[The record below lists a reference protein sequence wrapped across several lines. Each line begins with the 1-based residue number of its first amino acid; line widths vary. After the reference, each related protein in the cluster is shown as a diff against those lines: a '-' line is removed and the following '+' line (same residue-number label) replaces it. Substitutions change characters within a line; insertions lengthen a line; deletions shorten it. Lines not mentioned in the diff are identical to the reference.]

1 VSNGGLRG
9 TCELEAVR
17 DAFLGGRNSEQIDR
31 VPVGSFVDRN
41 RARTAARSKLVKSA
55 KGRNLRRDTKPW
67 RRVEIAPQCPTF
79 GGCFAMTQTGFFLI
93 ADVTGYT
100 AFLTQSELEH
110 AQGILEGLFEAL
122 LENLETPLVLSNFE
136 GDAILCYAPDSAVVQ
151 GHAILEAA
159 ENLYCAFADALGT
172 MERNTTCPCNA
183 CTKIPD
189 LDLKLVIHHGEFVL
203 QKMGDRRELT
213 GPDVILTH
221 RLLKNDVA
229 AATGI
234 KAYALVTEQAVAA
247 MKADDYFA
255 DLPSQTEE
263 HEHIGGTKYYIHS
276 LEPVWERRRLQQ
288 RRFVGPNDPLW
299 ILPAEFELP
308 VSLSRAWA
316 YITEPAYR
324 QRWLHSDK
332 VIAGGQDKG
341 RTGVG
346 TVHHCVHGK
355 RTTSFYIVD
364 WHPFDYLTYE
374 LPLTLGYICRLT
386 TEFTPVEGGTRITF
400 REIVVFSGG
409 GTFRRIFGGLVMAT
423 VGKRFRNKILVR
435 ELAGLADIARE
446 EAEAGLVEYVAS
458 AQATKEDV
466 RIAARSGLPS
476 GSAA

>member
-1 VSNGGLRG
+1 M
-9 TCELEAVR
+9 A
-17 DAFLGGRNSEQIDR
+17 
-31 VPVGSFVDRN
+31 
-41 RARTAARSKLVKSA
+41 
-55 KGRNLRRDTKPW
+55 
-67 RRVEIAPQCPTF
+67 
-79 GGCFAMTQTGFFLI
+79 QTGFFLI

-122 LENLETPLVLSNFE
+122 LGKLETPLVLSNFE

-159 ENLYCAFADALGT
+159 ENLYCAFAEALGT

-234 KAYALVTEQAVAA
+234 KAYALVTERAVAA
-247 MKADDYFA
+247 MKADEYFA
-255 DLPSQTEE
+255 ELPSHTEE
-263 HEHIGGTKYYIHS
+263 HEHIGDTKYFVHS

-288 RRFVGPNDPLW
+288 RLFVGPNDKLF
-299 ILPAEFELP
+299 IDLSEFEVP

-316 YITEPAYR
+316 YITEPTYR

-332 VIAGGQDKG
+332 VTTGGQKKG

-355 RTTSFYIVD
+355 RTTPFHIVD

-374 LPLTLGYICRLT
+374 LPLLLGYICRLT
-386 TEFTPVEGGTRITF
+386 TEFTPVAGGTRITF
-400 REIVVFSGG
+400 REIVVFGG
-409 GTFRRIFGGLVMAT
+409 GGAFRRVFGALVMAT
-423 VGKRFRNKILVR
+423 AGKRFRNKILVR
-435 ELAGLADIARE
+435 EVATLGDIARE
-446 EAEAGLVEYVAS
+446 EAEAGLAAPLESSEVS
-458 AQATKEDV
+458 KEDMKA
-466 RIAARSGLPS
+466 AARSGLPS
-476 GSAA
+476 GSPA